1 MSLIHLSSQG
11 DAGGSANRFSNYFPN
26 PIIIEPNSQVAL
38 VNIVLTP
45 NGSIIIDSTN
55 NVLYFVIGSAVSS
68 SVANPQNKVVIPIG
82 DYTPDALATAIQNGL
97 NNGTYQAPYRY
108 FDGVAGTI
116 GWQVSIVEDTT
127 TQQPRAFEIKNTQ
140 NPQPELEGIANLA
153 NTETIGGVGYAADQ
167 MTFEAKSINDGTT
180 KNAAGSLIGAFD
192 WTGLTKEDVVA
203 NDTNLYQSQ
212 YRNLKGVYRGLKAD
226 GTKPKTLVYFDT
238 MDIGGEDT
246 FGEFCYGIARNEYTA
261 LGGTDFA
268 NNFDDVA
275 DATGTV
281 INLPIMDIMI
291 RNIPDGDGQ
300 GKLQVWVYNA
310 APTKGYIEMKTLKT
324 GGTEYTLDGTE
335 TGHIVKFEWRT
346 NTTYEIS
353 ISTFNGSAFPAFVVL
368 YTGTKNYKTTDN
380 QFYELAYL
388 KTKGLEIAIAGI
400 YNQGILGN
408 VVDAPLAIAHEF
420 LHGTEAVDDSNLTA
434 YRNKNISL
442 SVNKLVDDT
451 IMTFDG
457 TIGDTIGANGAL
469 LQLTRTD
476 ATNQIAKVQ
485 TSGRPSFTSGLA
497 TAHIQLDNLPVKSYM
512 GASSNI
518 AKDIAII
525 PRFKND
531 NLDASD
537 TLYYEPNEKIWI
549 DLKNSEQITSNE
561 LSASIKNS
569 LNKELEGIHQPT
581 SMTLLFRKMPR

>member
-55 NVLYFVIGSAVSS
+55 NILYFVIGSAKGAA
-68 SVANPQNKVVIPIG
+68 ANPQNKVVIPLG
-82 DYTPDALATAIQNGL
+82 DYTPDALATAIQTGL

-116 GWQVSIVEDTT
+116 GWVVSIVKDTT

-140 NPQPELEGIANLA
+140 NPQPELEGFANLA
-153 NTETIGGVGYAADQ
+153 NTTTIGGAGYAADQ

-180 KNAAGSLIGAFD
+180 KNAAGSLIGAFN
-192 WTGLTKEDVVA
+192 WTGLTKENVA
-203 NDTNLYQSQ
+203 ANNTLVYQSQ
-212 YRNLKGVYRGLKAD
+212 YKNLKGVYRGLKAD

-246 FGEFCYGIARNEYTA
+246 FGEFCYGIARNEYIS
-261 LGGTDFA
+261 GGGADFINNFA
-268 NNFDDVA
+268 NVV
-275 DATGTV
+275 DAAGAI

-291 RNIPDGDGQ
+291 RNIPDGDGA

-310 APTKGYIEMKTLKT
+310 TKNFMEMKTLLN
-324 GGTEYTLDGTE
+324 GGTEYPLDGTE
-335 TGHIVKFEWRT
+335 TGHIVKFEWKS
-346 NTTYEIS
+346 NSIYEIS
-353 ISTFNGSAFPAFVVL
+353 ISTYNGSAFPAFVKV
-368 YTGTKNYKTTDN
+368 YTGIKNYKTTEN
-380 QFYELAYL
+380 QFYELAYM

-400 YNQGILGN
+400 YNQGVLGN
-408 VVDAPLAIAHEF
+408 VADAPLAITHEF
-420 LHGTEAVDDSNLTA
+420 LDDTDAIDDGNLTA
-434 YRNKNISL
+434 YRNKNIAL
-442 SVNKLVDDT
+442 SVNTLIDDS

-549 DLKNSEQITSNE
+549 DLNNAEQITSNE

-581 SMTLLFRKMPR
+581 SMTLQFRQMRK

>member
-1 MSLIHLSSQG
+1 M
-11 DAGGSANRFSNYFPN
+11 
-26 PIIIEPNSQVAL
+26 
-38 VNIVLTP
+38 
-45 NGSIIIDSTN
+45 
-55 NVLYFVIGSAVSS
+55 
-68 SVANPQNKVVIPIG
+68 
-82 DYTPDALATAIQNGL
+82 
-97 NNGTYQAPYRY
+97 
-108 FDGVAGTI
+108 
-116 GWQVSIVEDTT
+116 
-127 TQQPRAFEIKNTQ
+127 
-140 NPQPELEGIANLA
+140 
-153 NTETIGGVGYAADQ
+153 
-167 MTFEAKSINDGTT
+167 
-180 KNAAGSLIGAFD
+180 
-192 WTGLTKEDVVA
+192 
-203 NDTNLYQSQ
+203 
-212 YRNLKGVYRGLKAD
+212 
-226 GTKPKTLVYFDT
+226 
-238 MDIGGEDT
+238 
-246 FGEFCYGIARNEYTA
+246 
-261 LGGTDFA
+261 
-268 NNFDDVA
+268 
-275 DATGTV
+275 
-281 INLPIMDIMI
+281 
-291 RNIPDGDGQ
+291 
-300 GKLQVWVYNA
+300 
-310 APTKGYIEMKTLKT
+310 
-324 GGTEYTLDGTE
+324 
-335 TGHIVKFEWRT
+335 
-346 NTTYEIS
+346 
-353 ISTFNGSAFPAFVVL
+353 

-408 VVDAPLAIAHEF
+408 VEDAELSFAHEF
-420 LHGTEAVDDSNLTA
+420 LHGDEAVDDSNLTA

>member
-45 NGSIIIDSTN
+45 NGSILIDSTN
-55 NVLYFVIGSAVSS
+55 NILYFVIGTAKGT
-68 SVANPQNKVVIPIG
+68 APNPQNKVVIPVG
-82 DYTPDALATAIQNGL
+82 DYTPDALATAIQTGL
-97 NNGTYQAPYRY
+97 NNGTFQAPYRY
-108 FDGVAGTI
+108 FEGVTGTI
-116 GWQVSIVEDTT
+116 GWVVSVVEDTT

-140 NPQPELEGIANLA
+140 NPQPELEGFANLS
-153 NTETIGGVGYAADQ
+153 NTQVIGSVGYAADQ
-167 MTFEAKSINDGTT
+167 MTIEAKSINDGAT
-180 KNAAGSLIGAFD
+180 KNAAGSLIGAFN
-192 WTGLTKEDVVA
+192 WTGLTKEDVAA
-203 NDTNLYQSQ
+203 NDTLLYQSQ

-226 GTKPKTLVYFDT
+226 GTKAKTLVYFDT
-238 MDIGGEDT
+238 MTIGSDDT
-246 FGEFCYGIARNEYTA
+246 FGEFCYGIARNEYIFN
-261 LGGTDFA
+261 GGTDFF
-268 NNFDDVA
+268 NNFADVA
-275 DATGTV
+275 DAAGT
-281 INLPIMDIMI
+281 IFNLPIMDIMI

-300 GKLQVWVYNA
+300 GKLQVWVYNI
-310 APTKGYIEMKTLKT
+310 TKNIMEMKTLKN
-324 GGTEYTLDGTE
+324 GGTTYALDGTE
-335 TGHIVKFEWRT
+335 TGHIVKFEWKT

-353 ISTFNGSAFPAFVVL
+353 ISTYNGSAYPAFVIV
-368 YTGTKNYKTTDN
+368 YTGTKNYPTSIN
-380 QFYELAYL
+380 QLYELAYM

-400 YNQGILGN
+400 YNQGVLGN
-408 VVDAPLAIAHEF
+408 VVDAPLALTHEF
-420 LHGTEAVDDSNLTA
+420 LDDTAAVDDSNLTA
-434 YRNKNISL
+434 YRNKNIAL
-442 SVNKLVDDT
+442 SVNTLIDDT
-451 IMTFDG
+451 IMTFNG